1 MDFYE
6 VLTEIMDEKGMT
18 IPDVARACDLTDSTV
33 RSIIDRKQKKIALN
47 VAFKLHEGL
56 GVSLERLNGMHENSS
71 VPLNNTEEPV
81 TREQLIHVLQKLG
94 YLDENGTL
102 SDADLKFL
110 SAIIAMLDEW
120 FCNRQ

>member
-6 VLTEIMDEKGMT
+6 VLTEIMDEKEMT

-56 GVSLERLNGMHENSS
+56 GVSLERLNGLPENSS
-71 VPLNNTEEPV
+71 VPQNNTEEPI
-81 TREQLIHVLQKLG
+81 TREQLVHVLQKLG
-94 YLDENGTL
+94 YLDGNGNL
-102 SDADLKFL
+102 SDTDLKFL
-110 SAIIAMLDEW
+110 SAIVAMLDEW
-120 FCNRQ
+120 FGNR